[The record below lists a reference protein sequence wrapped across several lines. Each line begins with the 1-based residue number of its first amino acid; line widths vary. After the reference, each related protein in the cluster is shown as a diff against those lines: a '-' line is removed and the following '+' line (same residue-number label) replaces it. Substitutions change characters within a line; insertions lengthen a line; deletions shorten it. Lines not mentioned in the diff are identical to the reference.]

1 MDDATFVPRRRV
13 AVVGPSCSIIGSGRG
28 CTCDRLTGLP
38 RVRPAGVRSGSMR
51 RDAGDDEPP
60 MVIEDGQDVTVVIAC
75 HDSARFIGRAIRSA
89 LAQPEA
95 TEVIVVDDAST
106 DGSEEAAHAADDG
119 SGRLSVL
126 RQPVNRGPAATRNR
140 GMAAARSA
148 WLAILDADDFILP
161 GRLAGMLRHAPDA
174 DIVADDPLRVREES
188 IDGPREVV
196 LGITTPRWITFAD
209 FVAGNESRPFR
220 PWREWGYVQPLIRR
234 RFLEAHGLRHREEMR
249 LGEDYELYARA
260 LAMGARFVLIPAQGY
275 VCVWRADSLSGRH
288 SLDELCRLRDCDAV
302 LAALPGLAAADLAA
316 LRRHAT
322 DIDCRVQWRR
332 LHDSIAAGEWLRA
345 ASCFAKPWPVPL
357 HLLRLSFWQLRRQ
370 LGIPF

>member
-1 MDDATFVPRRRV
+1 MDVDGTV
-13 AVVGPSCSIIGSGRG
+13 A
-28 CTCDRLTGLP
+28 
-38 RVRPAGVRSGSMR
+38 
-51 RDAGDDEPP
+51 
-60 MVIEDGQDVTVVIAC
+60 VVIAC

-288 SLDELCRLRDCDAV
+288 SLDDLCRLRDCNTT
-302 LAALPGLAAADLAA
+302 LAALPGLCAADL
-316 LRRHAT
+316 LVLQRHAAS
-322 DIDCRVQWRR
+322 IECRVRWRLFVDAIKSGR
-332 LHDSIAAGEWLRA
+332 LVRAAG
-345 ASCFAKPWPVPL
+345 CFRGPWPLPA
-357 HLLRLSFWQLRRQ
+357 HLLRM
-370 LGIPF
+370 LGARVASRLAAVWRWP